1 MKKVAILTSGG
12 DAPGMNAAIRAIT
25 LQALHFNWQVIGFN
39 AGYNGL
45 LNKDYQLL
53 DSYSV
58 NDIIRY
64 GGTILKSARCSA
76 MKTPEGPILAAKVL
90 AELNIDCLFVVGGDG
105 SFRGACAIAP
115 HYKGNI
121 IGLPG
126 TIDNDVNGTDQ
137 TIGFA
142 TAIDTAIDAIDKI
155 RDTANAFERI
165 FVVEVMGRDCGFIAI
180 ESAIACGAEQVICK
194 EIIDNETSFINR
206 LLSAI
211 KQSVSENSRQSYVIV
226 LAEHALSMSAHALS
240 ELIATRCNID
250 CRAAILGYIQ
260 RGGSPVAED
269 RILATQL
276 GIAAVNLALENQKM
290 VMVGKRNGKLVTVP
304 LAETNLKNEQN
315 KQLIQRLNQFNF
327 NLSGRINQH

>member
-1 MKKVAILTSGG
+1 MKKIAILTSGG

-45 LNKDYQLL
+45 LAKDYQLL

-58 NDIIRY
+58 TDIIRH
-64 GGTILKSARCSA
+64 GGTILKSARCKT
-76 MKTPEGPILAAKVL
+76 MKESDGPLAAAKVL
-90 AELNIDCLFVVGGDG
+90 HDLNIDCLFVIGGDG
-105 SFRGACAIAP
+105 SFRGACAIAK

-165 FVVEVMGRDCGFIAI
+165 FVVEVMGRDCGFIAV

-194 EIIDNETSFINR
+194 EIIDNETSFVNH
-206 LLSAI
+206 LLTAI
-211 KQSVSENSRQSYVIV
+211 DTSIKDNSRQSYVIV
-226 LAEHALSMSAHALS
+226 VAEHSLSMSSQALS
-240 ELIATRCNID
+240 ELIAKRCNID

-276 GIAAVNLALENQKM
+276 GIAAVNFALENQKM
-290 VMVGKRNGKLVTVP
+290 IMVGKRNGNIVTVP

-327 NLSGRINQH
+327 NLSGRIHQH